1 MAQSARLDKLKSD
14 LHAPLTQH
22 DALVEADRCYF
33 CYDAPC
39 IDACPTGID
48 IPLFIRQIKTG
59 NSTVAAKTIF
69 DENIFGGMCA
79 RVCPTE
85 TLCEQKCVRNVG
97 EEKPVLIG
105 QLQRFATD
113 SLMATG
119 KQPYTKAVQRDTR
132 VAIVGAGPAGLACA
146 HRLALY
152 GHQVSVFDAKPKP
165 GGLNEYGIAAYKT
178 VDSFAAKE
186 VDYIMSIGGIELK
199 PNTAIGEKLTLD
211 ELKSDYDAVFLGMGL
226 GGVNV
231 LGIAGEDL
239 PAVENA
245 VGFISRLRQS
255 SDLSSLQSEIGRN
268 VIVIGGGMTAID
280 AAVQAKHL
288 GAENVTVVY
297 RREQSAMN
305 ASAFEQKLAQKSG
318 VLIRTNLQATEFLE
332 AAGVLH
338 KTCFEYTESING
350 KLTGTG
356 EMLSIESD
364 QVLVAIGQS
373 MQSVV
378 MQGSRATVSMNSGRI
393 EVDENRR
400 SSDKSVWAGG
410 DCIAGGDDLTV
421 SAVQDGKLAA
431 ESIHQTLENAHG

>member
-1 MAQSARLDKLKSD
+1 MDQSARLDKLKSD
-14 LHAPLTQH
+14 LHAPLTKH

-59 NSTVAAKTIF
+59 NPTVAAKTIF

-113 SLMATG
+113 ALMATG
-119 KQPYTKAVQRDTR
+119 KQPYTRAAQRDTR

-152 GHQVSVFDAKPKP
+152 GHQVTVFDAKPKP

-186 VDYIMSIGGIELK
+186 VEYILSIGGIDLK
-199 PNTAIGEKLTLD
+199 SDSIIGEKLTLD
-211 ELKSDYDAVFLGMGL
+211 QLKADFDAVFLGMGL
-226 GGVNV
+226 GGVNT

-239 PAVENA
+239 PGVENA
-245 VGFISRLRQS
+245 VDFISRLRQS
-255 SDLSSLQSEIGRN
+255 SDIDSMQSEIGRN
-268 VIVIGGGMTAID
+268 VVVIGGGMTAID
-280 AAVQAKHL
+280 AAVQSKHL

-305 ASAFEQKLAQKSG
+305 ASTFEQELAQKSG
-318 VLIRTNLQATEFLE
+318 VLLRTNLQPTEIIE
-332 AAGVLH
+332 AAGAAH
-338 KTCFEYTESING
+338 KASFEYTETKNG
-350 KLTGTG
+350 KLAGTG
-356 EMLSIESD
+356 EMLTIECD
-364 QVLVAIGQS
+364 QVLVAIGQT
-373 MQSVV
+373 MQSIA
-378 MQGSRATVSMNSGRI
+378 MQGSTAPITMKSGRI
-393 EVDENRR
+393 EVGENRQ
-400 SSDKSVWAGG
+400 SSDKAVWAGG